1 MTEEKEKSLTI
12 YIMGEEDIH
21 IGMTGKDEAPL
32 ALVIPKAGLGIG
44 LPIPVA
50 ARLHDA
56 LCDAL
61 AILQESPEEKLS
73 FVA

>member
-1 MTEEKEKSLTI
+1 MSEEKSLTI

-21 IGMTGKDEAPL
+21 VGMTGKDEAPL
-32 ALVIPKAGLGIG
+32 ALVVPKAGLGIG

-61 AILQESPEEKLS
+61 AMLEASQEKEIS
-73 FVA
+73 FN